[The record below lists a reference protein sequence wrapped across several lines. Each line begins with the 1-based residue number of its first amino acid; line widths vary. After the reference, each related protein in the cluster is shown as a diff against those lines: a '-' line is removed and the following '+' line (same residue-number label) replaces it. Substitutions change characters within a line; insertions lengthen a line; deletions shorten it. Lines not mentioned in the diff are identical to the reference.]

1 MCDGAE
7 LGRIRRRRLRGAV
20 AGDEDADVTTRAADH
35 QAPRARFQ
43 SPSGDGGQQTE
54 DRERNVNLE
63 PPVLNE
69 SHQCPDT
76 ECEGEYPE
84 DPAKDQLNEV
94 LNRSGN
100 IVRARGRV
108 LEV

>member
-1 MCDGAE
+1 VGNQN
-7 LGRIRRRRLRGAV
+7 
-20 AGDEDADVTTRAADH
+20 ADVTFGAADH
-35 QAPRARFQ
+35 KAAWARFHR
-43 SPSGDGGQQTE
+43 PSGDGGQQTE
-54 DRERNVNLE
+54 DRERNGNLE